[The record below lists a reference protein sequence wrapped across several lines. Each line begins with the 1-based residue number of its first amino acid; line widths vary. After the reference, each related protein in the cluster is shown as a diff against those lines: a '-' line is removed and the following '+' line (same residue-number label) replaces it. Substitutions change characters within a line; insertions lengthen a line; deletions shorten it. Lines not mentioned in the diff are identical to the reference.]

1 MKLRLDQAS
10 IDAFSER
17 VRSFVKS
24 EATPSEYDK
33 KKDDQQENEMQI
45 HFARYMSQYYDVLR
59 EVSIPACGE
68 DGTWEIDESMKT
80 TAQQQVVFYTEELKF
95 HGKGMSDSRQYADEA
110 IEDIKRMVCVSNKY
124 YDVLLGGI
132 CFITCEPKEADEV
145 YTYARRMGLIADIE
159 ATQEK
164 GYVAVVVT
172 IVPDVNRDHTAPLY
186 TGAWRAR
193 LDTVKRNGTEK
204 ENYFPFHIPIK
215 EK

>member
-1 MKLRLDQAS
+1 MKLRLDQAC

-17 VRSFVKS
+17 VHSFVKS

-33 KKDDQQENEMQI
+33 KKDNQHENEMQI
-45 HFARYMSQYYDVLR
+45 HFGRYMSQYYDVLR
-59 EVSIPACGE
+59 EVSIPACGK

-80 TAQQQVVFYTEELKF
+80 TAQQQVIYYIEELKF
-95 HGKGMSDSRQYADEA
+95 HGQGMFDARQYAEDV
-110 IEDIKRMVCVSNKY
+110 IDDIKRMVCVSNKY

-132 CFITCEPKEADEV
+132 CFITCESKEAEEV
-145 YTYARRMGLIADIE
+145 YDYAQQSGLIAYIDT
-159 ATQEK
+159 TQEE

-172 IVPDVNRDHTAPLY
+172 IVPKENRDHTAPLY

-193 LDTVKRNGTEK
+193 LDTVNRNGTEK
-204 ENYFPFHIPIK
+204 ENHFPFHIPIK